1 MNTTDYNAS
10 IIVEKNPEAVSK
22 YIKDFKS
29 WWSEDIKGNTDILNE
44 TFFYHYKDVHLCK
57 LKLIED
63 IPNEKIVYHVIDNQF
78 SFTKD
83 KTEWTNTKLIFEITS
98 EKEKTVVKFTH
109 EGLSEKEECYQICFE
124 AWTNYIKKSLYNLIT
139 TGKGNPNPKDSEG
152 FNASIVEKWK
162 LS

>member
-1 MNTTDYNAS
+1 MSTTDYSAT
-10 IIVEKNPEAVSK
+10 IIVDKDPATVFN
-22 YIKDFKS
+22 YIKNFRG
-29 WWSEDIKGNTDILNE
+29 WWSEDIEGNTTILNE

-63 IPNEKIVYHVIDNQF
+63 IAKKKLVYQVIDNQF

-98 EKEKTVVKFTH
+98 ENEKTILKFTH
-109 EGLSEKEECYQICFE
+109 EGLSPKEECFEICFE
-124 AWTNYIKKSLYNLIT
+124 SWNNYIKNSLYNLIT

-162 LS
+162 LN